1 MEWWWNLYDSD
12 EGISNDDDDNDTNY
26 DDIKAGELTDDNK
39 TL

>member
-12 EGISNDDDDNDTNY
+12 EGISNDDDDNDKNY
-26 DDIKAGELTDDNK
+26 DDKAGELTDDNK